1 MNYKEIKPP
10 MDTPQLIHVE
20 QTKPVRYQVIK
31 SEIENKK
38 FPQINAENSFQ
49 DEQKAWSQKT
59 NCQA

>member
-31 SEIENKK
+31 SEVENKN

-49 DEQKAWSQKT
+49 DEQKAWVSK
-59 NCQA
+59 N